1 VSSVS
6 SVIIVNLISILI
18 AVLIAGL
25 GFWAWCDRHRINA
38 TSVASWCASLLFAL
52 FIGGTTML
60 ITVSFSAQRKA
71 PEAPGYISYLTRS
84 GAVWGFY
91 MSEAETQGC
100 SVASLKTRLVA
111 CSPAAWAALTQD
123 DLAAVEVNEQLRAE
137 MLAFYHDHP
146 VTEER

>member
-1 VSSVS
+1 MSSVS

-71 PEAPGYISYLTRS
+71 PDS
-84 GAVWGFY
+84 
-91 MSEAETQGC
+91 
-100 SVASLKTRLVA
+100 ASSRGR
-111 CSPAAWAALTQD
+111 AWAGR
-123 DLAAVEVNEQLRAE
+123 AARTAPPSIKAQQR
-137 MLAFYHDHP
+137 
-146 VTEER
+146 